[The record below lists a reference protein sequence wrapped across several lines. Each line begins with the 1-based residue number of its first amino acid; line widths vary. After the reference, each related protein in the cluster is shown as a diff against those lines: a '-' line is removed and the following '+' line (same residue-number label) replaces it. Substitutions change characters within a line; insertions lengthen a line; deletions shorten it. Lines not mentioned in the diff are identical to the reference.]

1 MRYSRAILTLLGG
14 ALPPNVHRSP
24 RFLLLAV
31 FAALALALAG
41 ELVQGA
47 RTRAGVTAELRRA
60 RAWSDSLVAATRE
73 RTDPAEIGAADAIA
87 LGYLERL
94 RLGLGSP
101 FRLADFALHDPRLG
115 DSTRRRV
122 ARAIVARTLAGD
134 AYETDAA
141 TLDHVGSATH
151 AVLPGSGRRHRA
163 LVDSAVAG
171 PEHPRGGELAVRL
184 AYALAVAEGSA
195 GRFATVL
202 ASRTAALARDRVLAM
217 RDARA
222 LVAAAKADRS
232 DPLLLL
238 PAWRAA
244 RRFEVER
251 PTLAPIPDVEE
262 ARAIRDAIAMLPAL
276 REIAADT
283 VGAQPGTAAPPL
295 LGPGAARRL
304 ADLLSVADAPPQSP
318 VIVAVDGYR
327 ESLASASARAPSRR
341 ARARFA
347 TRARSEE
354 SLAAERALAAWGG
367 GYTGGAEPSLAVL
380 AAAVALRAYAQEE
393 VWFAGFPAPTPE
405 ELRSRLGLRA
415 VVFDPGVPLAWRAY
429 ASRMLV
435 SAVAD
440 LHRVFPT
447 LGVQGLTVQFAL
459 RPGAGSLALHN
470 PTTRTVHLPVTTS
483 AGTIA
488 HELAHDLDWQA
499 ARASD
504 GRAGDYRT
512 DRAVRER
519 REGLAATV
527 RALSATPLVPP
538 ASDRRQQSAAR
549 RPAEVFARSADW
561 YVAAV
566 LASEGRSNGY
576 LTSVQD
582 EVIAGYTA
590 VMPPD
595 AAGDRAAA
603 LVELL
608 GGMTW
613 LPPTARDE
621 FLARWGPARTPT
633 TLDIAR
639 RALDAPL
646 RDLRV
651 SLSGST
657 AFESPFGVR
666 SLGMSS
672 FGMAPTGIWPSPS
685 AGRCAA
691 SPLEDADSPRATTR
705 RALLDAVADARAR
718 GLVRLAVRRWGARPD
733 APPSIRALRGDVPF
747 SRTLAEETIARVR
760 DSVAEKLC

>member
-1 MRYSRAILTLLGG
+1 M
-14 ALPPNVHRSP
+14 HRSV
-24 RFLLLAV
+24 RVVLVVL
-31 FAALALALAG
+31 AALAVALVT
-41 ELVQGA
+41 ELMQGA

-60 RAWSDSLVAATRE
+60 RDWSDSLVAATRE
-73 RTDPAEIGAADAIA
+73 RTDPAEITAVDAIA

-101 FRLADFALHDPRLG
+101 FRLADFALHDPRFD

-134 AYETDAA
+134 GYATDAA
-141 TLDHVGSATH
+141 VLDYVGTTTH
-151 AVLPGSGRRHRA
+151 GVVPGTGRRHLA
-163 LVDSAVAG
+163 LIEAALAG
-171 PEHPRGGELAVRL
+171 DAHPRGGELAIRL

-202 ASRTAALARDRVLAM
+202 ASRTAALARDRALAM

-222 LVAAAKADRS
+222 LIAAAKADRS

-251 PTLAPIPDVEE
+251 PTMAPIPAVEE
-262 ARAIRDAIAMLPAL
+262 ERAVREAIALLPAL
-276 REIAADT
+276 RDIAD
-283 VGAQPGTAAPPL
+283 VGADAHIGTAMAPV

-304 ADLLSVADAPPQSP
+304 GDLLSVAHAPPQSP

-327 ESLASASARAPSRR
+327 ESLTTGAGRAPSRR

-347 TRARSEE
+347 ARARAED

-367 GYTGGAEPSLAVL
+367 AYANGAEPSLAVL
-380 AAAVALRAYAQEE
+380 AAAVSLRAYAQEE
-393 VWFAGFPAPTPE
+393 VWFPGSPAPTAD

-415 VVFDPGVPLAWRAY
+415 VTFDDDIPPAWREY
-429 ASRMLV
+429 AARMLV

-440 LHRVFPT
+440 LHRVFPA
-447 LGVQGLTVQFAL
+447 LGVQGLTVRFRA
-459 RPGAGSLALHN
+459 RPAAGSLALHN
-470 PTTRTVHLPVTTS
+470 PTTRTVDLPLMTS

-519 REGLAATV
+519 REGIAATV
-527 RALSATPLVPP
+527 RALSATTLVPP
-538 ASDRRQQSAAR
+538 MRDRREESAAR

-603 LVELL
+603 LVSLL

-613 LPPTARDE
+613 LPPAARGE
-621 FLARWGPARTPT
+621 FLARWGPSRTPT

-651 SLSGST
+651 RLEGGP
-657 AFESPFGVR
+657 ANDSPFGVTPIGAWR
-666 SLGMSS
+666 
-672 FGMAPTGIWPSPS
+672 FR
-685 AGRCAA
+685 AGGACTP
-691 SPLEDADSPRATTR
+691 SPLEDPSSPHAAAR
-705 RALLDAVADARAR
+705 RALLHAVADARAR
-718 GLVRLAVRRWGARPD
+718 GLVRRAIRRWSARPD
-733 APPSIRALRGDVPF
+733 APPSIRALRGDVPW
-747 SRTLAEETIARVR
+747 SAQLADEAVARVR
-760 DSVAEKLC
+760 DAVAERLC